1 MKSLGEVSALDA
13 LWMRTELTDFL
24 RQWTHRRHRDQEK
37 EARAAYVPTRAR
49 ASKRLADIP
58 TPTNRDLIKR
68 PIGWKTLAF
77 CGRKPG
83 KAVESA
89 ACPGKTVRI
98 YFSRNLR
105 KFVDFLSPNPLS

>member
-1 MKSLGEVSALDA
+1 
-13 LWMRTELTDFL
+13 MRAELTDFL
-24 RQWTHRRHRDQEK
+24 RQWTHGRQRDQEK

-77 CGRKPG
+77 CWRKRG
-83 KAVESA
+83 GAVGSA
-89 ACPGKTVRI
+89 ACPGKTMKI

-105 KFVDFLSPNPLS
+105 KSVDFLLPNPLS